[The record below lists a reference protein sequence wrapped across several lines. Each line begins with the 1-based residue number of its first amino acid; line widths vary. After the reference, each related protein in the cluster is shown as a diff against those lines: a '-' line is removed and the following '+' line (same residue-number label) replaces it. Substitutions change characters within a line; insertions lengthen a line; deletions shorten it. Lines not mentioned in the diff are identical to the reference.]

1 MKIEEI
7 PAILLPHVT
16 QQDGRLYFRRD
27 FWSCGPQLQQAELD
41 DTNEFLCLL
50 GLILDEPQLEHDC
63 LTGYIEELKQ

>member
-16 QQDGRLYFRRD
+16 EQDGRLYFQRD
-27 FWSCGPQLQQAELD
+27 FWSCGPQ
-41 DTNEFLCLL
+41 F
-50 GLILDEPQLEHDC
+50 EHDC

>member
-7 PAILLPHVT
+7 PAPLLPHVT
-16 QQDGRLYFRRD
+16 EQDGRICFRRD

-41 DTNEFLCLL
+41 DTSEFLCAL
-50 GLILDEPQLEHDC
+50 GLRLDEPQLEHDC